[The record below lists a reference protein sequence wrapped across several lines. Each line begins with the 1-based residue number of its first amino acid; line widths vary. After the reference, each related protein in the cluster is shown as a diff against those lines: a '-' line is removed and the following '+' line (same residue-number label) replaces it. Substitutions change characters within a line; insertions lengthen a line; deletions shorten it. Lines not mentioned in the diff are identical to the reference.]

1 MSIPGVGPVTALA
14 MLADLAEMGACA
26 NKKIAL
32 LAGLAPVNRDS
43 GERTGQAHIAG
54 GRAHVRKAVF
64 MAALTAV
71 RGKAGGFKAVY
82 LRLTEKGKPHKVAL
96 VAVMRKIV
104 ELANTLITE
113 NRLWTPIRP

>member
-1 MSIPGVGPVTALA
+1 MA
-14 MLADLAEMGACA
+14 MAADLPEMGTCA
-26 NKKIAL
+26 NKRIAM

-43 GERTGQAHIAG
+43 GERKGQAHIEG
-54 GRAHVRKAVF
+54 GRAGVRIPVF

-71 RGKAGGFKAVY
+71 RCRKGDFKPVY
-82 LRLTEKGKPHKVAL
+82 QRLVDAGKPHKVAL

-113 NRLWTPIRP
+113 NRLWIPRRPEKEIAA